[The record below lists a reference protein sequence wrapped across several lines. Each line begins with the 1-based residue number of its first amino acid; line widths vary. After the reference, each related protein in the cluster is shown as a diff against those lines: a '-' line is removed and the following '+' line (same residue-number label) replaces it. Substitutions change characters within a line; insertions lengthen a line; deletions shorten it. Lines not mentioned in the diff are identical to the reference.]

1 MFTGLIE
8 EVGTIVSAVNDGD
21 GRHFTISAPHVIT
34 DIHVD
39 DSIAVNGCCLTV
51 THHDETT
58 FSVTAVAETLRKTTL
73 GTLHE
78 GSRVNLERAVRLM
91 DRLGGHMVQG
101 HVDTTGTID
110 EIFHNDN
117 GWEVWCTYPA
127 SYAKWL
133 IPVGSICMEGVS
145 LTIAELSNERF
156 KIAVI
161 PHTLERTTLGRIS
174 VGSAVNLE
182 FDMIA
187 KYITT
192 HLERLT
198 TAR

>member
-8 EVGTIVSAVNDGD
+8 EVGTIISAVNDGD
-21 GRHFTISAPHVIT
+21 GRHFTIAAPHVTT

-101 HVDTTGTID
+101 HVDTTGTISD
-110 EIFHNDN
+110 IIHNDK
-117 GWEVWCTYPA
+117 GWEVWCTYPT

-145 LTIAELSNERF
+145 LTIAELSDERF

-161 PHTLERTTLGRIS
+161 PHTLERTTLGGIA
-174 VGSAVNLE
+174 VGTAVNLE